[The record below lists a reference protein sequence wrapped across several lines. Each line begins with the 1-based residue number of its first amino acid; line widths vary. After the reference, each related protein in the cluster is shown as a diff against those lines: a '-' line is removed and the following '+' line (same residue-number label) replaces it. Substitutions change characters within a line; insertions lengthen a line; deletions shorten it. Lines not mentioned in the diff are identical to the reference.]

1 MLTFLLAALVA
12 LWTIEVALFVMSYR
26 RMRT

>member
-1 MLTFLLAALVA
+1 MLTYLLAVLVA
-12 LWTIEVALFVMSYR
+12 LWMIEVALFVMSYR

>member
-1 MLTFLLAALVA
+1 MLTYLLAALVA
-12 LWTIEVALFVMSYR
+12 LWTVEVFVFAWSYR